1 MKKEAQ
7 NRNKYSYQ
15 KRRKCKAV
23 TRSVIFLL
31 LLLARSNAKDVKCMW
46 KLRCRRHRVGLRSF
60 TLSTTRPRGIWLGP
74 VRCTHALH
82 GCSVCLCACVSVR
95 VWLAIVACC
104 CCLLLLLLKLA
115 SLLISTVT
123 TLLLNWC
130 CCCCFCSC
138 CCSGYYH
145 RLLPPPPIT
154 VCCYCR

>member
-74 VRCTHALH
+74 VRCTHAPRR
-82 GCSVCLCACVSVR
+82 CSVCLCACVSVR
-95 VWLAIVACC
+95 VWLAY

>member
-95 VWLAIVACC
+95 VWLAY